1 MKTNKTKSFLNPK
14 GAIGIALGIIALISV
29 SSLVLAQSGGNLIAG
44 QNILVGSIDVSKDV
58 DNIRVEYI
66 TDGDWVI
73 TGLHLQIANDLSG
86 IPQTKT
92 GNPTPGLFEYNV
104 QFDTPVS
111 FNAST
116 KAISELNLTG
126 ETVVI
131 AAQAD
136 VYNTVTG
143 ENETAW
149 ADGQAFPGKNWA
161 TYFVYNLTSGKIE

>member
-1 MKTNKTKSFLNPK
+1 VNYYT
-14 GAIGIALGIIALISV
+14 G
-29 SSLVLAQSGGNLIAG
+29 
-44 QNILVGSIDVSKDV
+44 
-58 DNIRVEYI
+58 
-66 TDGDWVI
+66 DGDWVI

-86 IPQTKT
+86 IPQTNT
-92 GNPTPGLFEYNV
+92 GNPIPGKFEYNV
-104 QFDTPVS
+104 YFDTPVTEYS
-111 FNAST
+111 LS
-116 KAISELNLTG
+116 KAISDLGITDLTD

-131 AAQAD
+131 VAQAD